1 MTMPDDTF
9 LATNPKLP
17 AIDPITARV
26 IGGAL
31 ENVALE
37 MGHKLARMSYS
48 SIIRES
54 EDFGAAILDS
64 LGRQLAECPISTPLQ
79 LGPIPGYLRGIF
91 RAMEEMGDTFY
102 PGDVI
107 MHNHAYYGA
116 SHGPDIGIG
125 MPIFRGDE
133 LVGFSFTTAHH
144 LDVGALSP
152 GSCGIVDAMDAYA
165 EGLQFKAVKLY
176 ENGKRNEQV
185 WRILRQNIRSS
196 EMVVGDM
203 EAQVAACRVGAERYL
218 ELIERFGYE
227 NVLAASEELMNY
239 SDRMMRQAITALPD
253 GSYYAEDFIDGFLDS
268 EARDEKDLKIA
279 VTVTIDG
286 DEMTVDLTGT
296 SPQVPN
302 KPINMPFVGTVDIAI
317 YVTLRS
323 VLLDSALMEYV
334 PQNDGLT
341 RAIHITAPKGCLAN
355 PIYPAPVIARFC
367 PGNIVSATVMKAL
380 APVAPYNVSAGIGNL
395 KVAAYS
401 GVVDENYWVYMDITE
416 GSYGGRYGK
425 DGMDAVDT
433 LFANTRNN
441 PVEDIESHYPLR
453 VSRYELVEDK
463 AGPGKWRGGLGSIRE
478 IEFLSDAFLS
488 LEGEG
493 NKYAPWP
500 LFGGKPGTPGAFQY
514 RPAGSS
520 EIIDLPSKIP
530 SRRVTVGDVYRT
542 VSPCGGGYGNPLE
555 RDPSQVLE
563 DVLDEFVSVENARS
577 QYGVVIDKER
587 RAVDEQATAALRAQM
602 QLASGGDGHAT

>member
-1 MTMPDDTF
+1 MTMPKDTL
-9 LATNPKLP
+9 LARNPELP

-79 LGPIPGYLRGIF
+79 LGPIPGYLQGIF
-91 RAMEEMGDTFY
+91 RAMEEMDEEFY

-133 LVGFSFTTAHH
+133 MVGFSFTTAHH
-144 LDVGALSP
+144 LDIGALSP

-165 EGLQFKAVKLY
+165 EGLQFKAIKLY
-176 ENGKRNEQV
+176 EGGKRNNQV
-185 WRILRQNIRSS
+185 WRILRQNIRSP

-227 NVLAASEELMNY
+227 NVLAASEELMSY
-239 SDRMMRQAITALPD
+239 SDRMMRQAIAALPD

-268 EARDEKDLKIA
+268 SNPAEKDLKIA

-286 DEMTVDLTGT
+286 DEMTVDLAGT
-296 SPQVPN
+296 SPQVDN
-302 KPINMPFVGTVDIAI
+302 KPINMPFIGTVDIAI

-341 RAIHITAPKGCLAN
+341 RAITITAPRGCLAN

-367 PGNIVSATVMKAL
+367 PGNIISATVMKAL
-380 APVAPYNVSAGIGNL
+380 AQVAPYNISGGIGNL

-416 GSYGGRYGK
+416 GSYGGRYGM

-441 PVEDIESHYPLR
+441 PIEDIESHYPLR
-453 VSRYELVEDK
+453 VTRYELVEDK

-478 IEFLSDAFLS
+478 IEFLSDSFLS

-493 NKYAPWP
+493 NKYAPWGV
-500 LFGGKPGTPGAFQY
+500 FEGQAGTPGAFQY
-514 RPAGSS
+514 TPAGSDRP
-520 EIIDLPSKIP
+520 IDLPSKIP
-530 SRRVTVGDVYRT
+530 SRRVVQGDVYRT
-542 VSPCGGGYGNPLE
+542 VSPCGGGYGDALE
-555 RDPSQVLE
+555 RDPQQVLE
-563 DVLDEFVSVENARS
+563 DVRDEYVSLENARR
-577 QYGVVIDKER
+577 QYGVVIDTD
-587 RAVDEQATAALRAQM
+587 AWSVDEQATANLRQEM
-602 QLASGGDGHAT
+602 RATPIH